1 MSYSVSAPGAS
12 RRREGAGAGEA
23 RVSAGLLTRFMRR
36 RRGELTAG
44 ANPELVV
51 DVACVGPD
59 RLDTHPQ
66 GESDLCV

>member
-1 MSYSVSAPGAS
+1 M
-12 RRREGAGAGEA
+12 RREGLGSWEA
-23 RVSAGLLTRFMRR
+23 RVSTGLLTRFMRR
-36 RRGELTAG
+36 RRDEFATG
-44 ANPELVV
+44 ANPELAV

>member
-1 MSYSVSAPGAS
+1 M
-12 RRREGAGAGEA
+12 RRRGLGSWEA

-36 RRGELTAG
+36 RRGKLATC
-44 ANPELVV
+44 ANPELAV
-51 DVACVGPD
+51 DVACVGTD